1 MQTPKIK
8 NLVLS
13 LTGQCNFACRY
24 CYAAEHD
31 KNIMNVET
39 ALAAIDL
46 AVSSLPAN
54 EKFIIQFSGGEPL
67 LNFKVLHAAV
77 SYVQKNKLPAV
88 LQIQTNGSLLTD
100 QIAQYLF
107 KNKVA
112 IGISL
117 DGKPNV
123 NDKLRLTKDG
133 KGATNLILHGLEVLR
148 RNNISCGLTCVVT
161 ADNVDELSGIV
172 DMAYFL
178 GNVRKIGF
186 DLLRG
191 QGRGSGLVP
200 PTEAQMLKSMEEV
213 YARVEQLSQLAG
225 YKISISQAERA
236 KLLCT
241 ESCRQFG
248 HCYAMN
254 GEAAFVDA
262 SGKIYACSS
271 LIGNEDFYLGNVQ
284 DGLDNTLVKKVS
296 DKIFQSMSFC
306 RECTDFKLCG
316 GGCFARWYGS
326 GAKVA
331 YKSECAMKRISIK
344 MIGES
349 EK

>member
-1 MQTPKIK
+1 MQIPKIK

-24 CYAAEHD
+24 CYAAEHSTE
-31 KNIMNVET
+31 KMSVET

-46 AVSSLPAN
+46 AVSSLPQG
-54 EKFIIQFSGGEPL
+54 ESFIIQFSGGEPL
-67 LNFKVLHAAV
+67 LNFATLQAV
-77 SYVQKNKLPAV
+77 VEHVKQNKLPAV
-88 LQIQTNGSLLTD
+88 LQLQTNASLLTD
-100 QIAQYLF
+100 EIARYLF

-112 IGISL
+112 IGVSL
-117 DGKPNV
+117 DGKPGV
-123 NDKLRLTKDG
+123 NDKLRLTKAG
-133 KGATNLILHGLEVLR
+133 KGATNLILQGLEVLK
-148 RNNISCGLTCVVT
+148 RNNIACGLTCVVT
-161 ADNVDELSGIV
+161 ADNVKELAGII

-191 QGRGSGLVP
+191 QGRGTGLTP
-200 PTEAQMLKSMEEV
+200 PTEAEMLKSMEEV
-213 YARVEQLSQLAG
+213 YTRVELLGKLAG
-225 YKISISQAERA
+225 YKIQIAQLERV
-236 KLLCT
+236 KLLCG

-262 SGKIYACSS
+262 TGKIYACSS
-271 LIGNEDFYLGNVQ
+271 LVGDADFYIGNVQ
-284 DGLDNTLVKKVS
+284 DGLDLTLVENIS
-296 DKIFQSMSFC
+296 RKISESMYFC

-326 GAKVA
+326 GERVA
-331 YKSECAMKRISIK
+331 YRSECAMKKTSIK
-344 MIGES
+344 KITFL
-349 EK
+349 

>member
-1 MQTPKIK
+1 MLTPKIK

-24 CYAAEHD
+24 CYAAEHN
-31 KNIMNVET
+31 KEMMSVET
-39 ALAAIDL
+39 ALAAVKL
-46 AVSSLPAN
+46 AVSSLPQD

-67 LNFKVLHAAV
+67 INFKVLHAVV
-77 SYVQKNKLPAV
+77 SYVQKNSVPAI

-100 QIAQYLF
+100 PIAQYLF
-107 KNKVA
+107 KNKVG
-112 IGISL
+112 IGVSL
-117 DGKPNV
+117 DGKPSV

-133 KGATNLILHGLEVLR
+133 KGATEQILQGLEVLR
-148 RNNISCGLTCVVT
+148 RNNIACGITCVVT
-161 ADNVDELSGIV
+161 ADNVGELSGIV

-178 GNVRKIGF
+178 GNVRRIGF

-191 QGRGSGLVP
+191 QGRGSELVP

-213 YARVEQLSQLAG
+213 YERVEQLSRLAG
-225 YKISISQAERA
+225 YKIIISQVERA

-271 LIGNEDFYLGNVQ
+271 LIGNEEFYLGNVQ
-284 DGLDNTLVKKVS
+284 DGLDDALVEKVS
-296 DKIFQSMSFC
+296 NKILKSMSFC
-306 RECTDFKLCG
+306 RECVDFRLCG

-326 GAKVA
+326 GEKVA

-344 MIGES
+344 MIGEN

>member
-1 MQTPKIK
+1 MLIPKIK

-24 CYAAEHD
+24 CYAAEHN
-31 KNIMNVET
+31 KEKMSVAT
-39 ALAAIDL
+39 ALAAVKMAL
-46 AVSSLPAN
+46 GSLPQG

-67 LNFKVLHAAV
+67 LNFKTLQAV
-77 SYVQKNKLPAV
+77 VDFVQKNNVPAV
-88 LQIQTNGSLLTD
+88 LQVQTNASLITD
-100 QIAQYLF
+100 EIAKYLF
-107 KNKVA
+107 QNKVA
-112 IGISL
+112 IGVSL
-117 DGKPNV
+117 DGKPSV

-148 RNNISCGLTCVVT
+148 RNNIACGLTCVVT
-161 ADNVDELSGIV
+161 ADNVEELAGIV
-172 DMAYFL
+172 EMAYFV

-191 QGRGSGLVP
+191 QGRGSGLTP
-200 PTEAQMLKSMEEV
+200 PSEQQMLKSMEKV
-213 YARVEQLSQLAG
+213 YAKVDLLAKLAG
-225 YKISISQAERA
+225 YKIIISQQERA
-236 KLLCT
+236 RMLCT

-262 SGKIYACSS
+262 TGKIYACSS
-271 LIGNEDFYLGNVQ
+271 LVGDENFYIGNVAS
-284 DGLDNTLVKKVS
+284 GLDVALVEKISKKIS
-296 DKIFQSMSFC
+296 ESMHFC
-306 RECTDFKLCG
+306 KECPDFKLCG

-326 GAKVA
+326 GEKLA
-331 YKSECAMKRISIK
+331 YKSECAMKKVSIK
-344 MIGES
+344 RRGE